1 MTDDTNP
8 KDRAGSCR
16 VDLSL
21 FPPAGVIHG
30 AHAMMDG
37 ADKYDPY
44 NWREKK
50 VRARVY
56 IAAAQRHLL
65 DYLDGEDTA
74 DDSGAHHLGHA
85 MACCAIILDAMET
98 GNLVDDRPVPGKAS
112 AILKRL
118 EAAIRSKKNPP
129 QHAERVEVG

>member
-21 FPPAGVIHG
+21 FPAAGLIHG

-50 VRARVY
+50 VRTRVY

-85 MACCAIILDAMET
+85 IACCAIILDAMET

-118 EAAIRSKKNPP
+118 EAVIRSKKKPAP
-129 QHAERVEVG
+129 TRGAG